1 MDPTDDLAD
10 VEHGFLAGY
19 LACKGIIERV
29 PTEDEFMDAMEALA
43 DYRARIG
50 APVRDR
56 STDKPEP
63 DSLPG

>member
-1 MDPTDDLAD
+1 MDLLDDLAD

-19 LACKGIIERV
+19 LACKGIVERV

-56 STDKPEP
+56 SADTSSP
-63 DSLPG
+63 DSLAS